1 MLLFSS
7 NHSALAVDNAPYPP
21 FGRGAVWF
29 PPIASYLLLVGVY
42 SSALSVARD
51 TELRP
56 VIRKSVEGQS
66 ALLHSIGASEME
78 REIQKNVMSVTNRL
92 SLDTEEQRDIKSSLE
107 EKDIKQYNDEV
118 IQEVKQKKEK

>member
-1 MLLFSS
+1 
-7 NHSALAVDNAPYPP
+7 
-21 FGRGAVWF
+21 
-29 PPIASYLLLVGVY
+29 
-42 SSALSVARD
+42 
-51 TELRP
+51 
-56 VIRKSVEGQS
+56 
-66 ALLHSIGASEME
+66 ME